1 MPVYEFFCEK
11 CEITQE
17 EIFKIKDCPKHI
29 KCKKCG
35 NKAKKI
41 ISSKG
46 AIFTDGNVIWMDSV
60 VSQMRPDYDKRPI
73 ETRTEL
79 KSYLK
84 DNGLI
89 WTG

>member
-1 MPVYEFFCEK
+1 MPTYEYECEK
-11 CEITQE
+11 CQKVHE
-17 EIFKIKDCPKHI
+17 EIRRIADRDEEVICE
-29 KCKKCG
+29 CG
-35 NKAKKI
+35 GRAKKI
-41 ISSKG
+41 ISAKG
-46 AIFTDGNVIWMDSV
+46 AIFTDGNVIWMPSV
-60 VSQMRPDYDKRPI
+60 VDQMKPDYDKRPI